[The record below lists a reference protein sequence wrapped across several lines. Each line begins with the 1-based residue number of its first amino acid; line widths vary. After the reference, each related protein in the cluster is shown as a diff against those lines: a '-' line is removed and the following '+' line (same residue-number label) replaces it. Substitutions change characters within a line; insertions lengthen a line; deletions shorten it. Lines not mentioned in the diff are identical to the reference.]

1 MCRSLLLLG
10 TVVMSTF
17 VLPQIIGVPSLGA
30 QQLPDVQKTQ
40 KEAPAGKV
48 AWQYNT
54 GG

>member
-1 MCRSLLLLG
+1 MRWSLLLLG
-10 TVVMSTF
+10 TVVISTF
-17 VLPQIIGVPSLGA
+17 ALPQNIGVASVGA
-30 QQLPDVQKTQ
+30 QQLPAQNTQ